1 MEQEPCSA
9 RWVREPAVA
18 GYSESGSWKKVC
30 SWTLSQPSLAYSRIM
45 RPEETLPVPESG
57 GRWTRA
63 DFTAASTRRLR
74 SLRS

>member
-1 MEQEPCSA
+1 M
-9 RWVREPAVA
+9 A
-18 GYSESGSWKKVC
+18 GYSESGSWKKVW

-57 GRWTRA
+57 GDGIRA
-63 DFTAASTRRLR
+63 DFTAASARRFR